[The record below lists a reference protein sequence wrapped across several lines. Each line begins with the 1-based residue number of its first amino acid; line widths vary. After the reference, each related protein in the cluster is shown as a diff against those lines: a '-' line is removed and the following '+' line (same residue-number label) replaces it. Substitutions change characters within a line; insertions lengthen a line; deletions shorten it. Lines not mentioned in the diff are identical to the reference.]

1 MKKDIHPAYH
11 AIKVYMTDGTTF
23 ETKTTWGKPGDEMR
37 LDIDP
42 KSHPA
47 WLGGGQRLV
56 DTGGQLSKFSKRY
69 QSFSFNNQ

>member
-1 MKKDIHPAYH
+1 MKPNIHPKYH
-11 AIKVYMTDGTTF
+11 NITVVMTDGTKF
-23 ETKTTWGKPGDEMR
+23 ETRSSWGKPGDVMQ

-47 WLGGGQRLV
+47 WTGGGQRLV

-69 QSFSFNNQ
+69 QSFGYTK